1 MVSLLIRV
9 INNKPPCAA
18 RASCVSFVS
27 PGSKRSVLS
36 EGIPSRSSL
45 SRFPVP
51 ACAVERKRSVSQYP
65 IGDPVHPK

>member
-27 PGSKRSVLS
+27 PGSKRSVHVR
-36 EGIPSRSSL
+36 G
-45 SRFPVP
+45 
-51 ACAVERKRSVSQYP
+51 YP
-65 IGDPVHPK
+65 ISIESKPFPCPCVRR